1 MFRLFVV
8 LCCVLAINAQIEE
21 VLPAAEPYS
30 FAYISPNED
39 GTSSSREETSDANRR
54 VVGSYTIQGADGQSR
69 RVEYVADE
77 NGFRAN
83 VITNE
88 IGTESQNSADV
99 QFQSSAPTAAEL
111 SHQWTAANLG
121 KIQGPVVNGLGLRGI
136 VGQGIRSQIGLV
148 QAPIAPIRGP
158 IGGGIGIQTLR
169 VNQLNQGLRV
179 AAPLPVARAAHI
191 GQIAPL
197 VAQAP
202 IASLPVA
209 PVQGLGITRGTH
221 LGNIAFNGFRTQSFA
236 PIHQGL
242 INQGVSSLNLGL
254 APIGVNTLGLN
265 HLNQGFGVR
274 VAAPLGGLG
283 VTNTFQQ
290 LGGVRGLQTPL
301 TGYGGYALGNLPLN
315 AGANLLLVNGGV
327 QPQQLVSGASVQT
340 VQLKE
345 SDDDYKKSK

>member
-8 LCCVLAINAQIEE
+8 LCCVLAINGQLVDE

-30 FAYISPNED
+30 FAYTSPNED

-111 SHQWTAANLG
+111 SHQWTAANIG

-136 VGQGIRSQIGLV
+136 GGQVIRQQIGLV
-148 QAPIAPIRGP
+148 QAPIAPIGGA

-169 VNQLNQGLRV
+169 VNKLNQGLRV
-179 AAPLPVARAAHI
+179 AAPLPVSRAAHI
-191 GQIAPL
+191 AQIAPL
-197 VAQAP
+197 PVAP
-202 IASLPVA
+202 LPVA
-209 PVQGLGITRGTH
+209 PVAGLGITRGTH
-221 LGNIAFNGFRTQSFA
+221 L
-236 PIHQGL
+236 GL
-242 INQGVSSLNLGL
+242 INQGVSSLNLGV

-290 LGGVRGLQTPL
+290 LGGLR
-301 TGYGGYALGNLPLN
+301 
-315 AGANLLLVNGGV
+315 GANLLLVNGGV
-327 QPQQLVSGASVQT
+327 QPQQLVSGASTQT

>member
-8 LCCVLAINAQIEE
+8 LCCVLAINGQLVDE

-30 FAYISPNED
+30 FAYTSPNED

-111 SHQWTAANLG
+111 SHQWTAANIG

-136 VGQGIRSQIGLV
+136 GGLGIRQQIGLV
-148 QAPIAPIRGP
+148 QAPIAPIGGP

-169 VNQLNQGLRV
+169 VNKLNQGLRV
-179 AAPLPVARAAHI
+179 AAPLAVSRAAHI
-191 GQIAPL
+191 APIAPL
-197 VAQAP
+197 PVAP
-202 IASLPVA
+202 LPVA
-209 PVQGLGITRGTH
+209 PVAGLGITRGTH
-221 LGNIAFNGFRTQSFA
+221 LG
-236 PIHQGL
+236 IHQGL

-301 TGYGGYALGNLPLN
+301 NYGGYGLGNLPLN

-327 QPQQLVSGASVQT
+327 QPQQLVSGASTQT

>member
-30 FAYISPNED
+30 FAYTSPNED

-136 VGQGIRSQIGLV
+136 AGLGIRSQIGLV

-191 GQIAPL
+191 AQIAPL

-221 LGNIAFNGFRTQSFA
+221 L
-236 PIHQGL
+236 GL

-283 VTNTFQQ
+283 ITNTFQQ

>member
-1 MFRLFVV
+1 LLKNSQLVTIKMFRLFVV

-136 VGQGIRSQIGLV
+136 AGLGIRSQIGLV

-179 AAPLPVARAAHI
+179 AAPLPVARAANI

-221 LGNIAFNGFRTQSFA
+221 LGL
-236 PIHQGL
+236 GL

-265 HLNQGFGVR
+265 HLNQGFGLR